1 MFTVCSRGCKIG
13 GAFVS
18 NFANQKID
26 GARLGCVVI
35 KLPKVGG
42 AMAPPATTSSTAPG
56 MQVCLA
62 LF

>member
-42 AMAPPATTSSTAPG
+42 AIAPSVPPPLCSNTFRR
-56 MQVCLA
+56 L
-62 LF
+62 